1 MNKVNYIITS
11 RTVIVNYNNE
21 THTVDKGTTEFDQI
35 VACLKDKNYDEIPNI
50 VNASLRLK
58 KYSNDTFYVK
68 DGVVC
73 MDGEELPS
81 QLSDR
86 ILSFEKEGLPYE
98 PLVKFWQRLKKNVS
112 YRARNQLFNFLEHNG
127 HPITDDG
134 CFIAYKGIT
143 SDFKDCHTQTF
154 DNSVGSVV
162 TMPREQVDDDPN
174 HTCSSGLHVASYNY
188 AHSYY
193 GGSASGVTVEV
204 KVDPADV
211 VAVPVDYN
219 GEKMRVCKYEVI
231 GVSKGE
237 RAEKYTSSYK
247 DDLDDDQ
254 DSCDDCDD
262 CHDSENCD
270 DCDDYNLQEVDKDYD
285 LSSDK
290 KSKSLPECRHCHS
303 ESCNFKDDDDS
314 YSGSDY

>member
-1 MNKVNYIITS
+1 MNKVNYILTS
-11 RTVIVNYNNE
+11 KTVIVNYNNE
-21 THTVDKGTTEFDQI
+21 THTVDKGTVEFDQI
-35 VACLKDKNYDEIPNI
+35 VSCLKEKRYEDIPNI
-50 VNASLRLK
+50 INASLRLK

-68 DGVVC
+68 DGIVC

-143 SDFKDCHTQTF
+143 SEFKDCHTQTF
-154 DNSVGSVV
+154 DNSVGAVV

-188 AHSYY
+188 AHNMF
-193 GGSASGVTVEV
+193 GGSARGVTVEV

-231 GVSKGE
+231 GISKGE
-237 RAEKYTSSYK
+237 RTEIYSPSS
-247 DDLDDDQ
+247 LDEGDE
-254 DSCDDCDD
+254 CD
-262 CHDSENCD
+262 ENCE
-270 DCDDYNLQEVDKDYD
+270 DCFPNREEEDDYYLQEVVDDRSPSKDSKRLSHHHHHYMYD
-285 LSSDK
+285 DESEDLED
-290 KSKSLPECRHCHS
+290 SKY
-303 ESCNFKDDDDS
+303 D
-314 YSGSDY
+314 GSDY